1 MYCSCTDWWHK
12 NNDRAPEGNV
22 GRRARLD
29 NQELVDPLED
39 VDYLEMMD
47 PKETQYDTHRY
58 TNREIA
64 K

>member
-1 MYCSCTDWWHK
+1 M
-12 NNDRAPEGNV
+12 

-29 NQELVDPLED
+29 NQELLDPLED

-58 TNREIA
+58 SNAER
-64 K
+64 